1 MNSDTADNLL
11 WDQLALPAAS
21 RPAGVASALSR
32 ITFRTESTP
41 APLRHITELAKAE
54 VSASSAQSEKT
65 LIVFAGRSRRLAAE
79 VLGGELRAL
88 TGELGLGRSVDSERV
103 EGCCTYRGGV
113 LYGIHGLRQFIYY
126 ISRILQNLFIRGL
139 DYAMHAN
146 GSAFMGRTR
155 VSRRVKNHVTGMVD
169 VTTCLVSSIPC
180 SSCHHPPS

>member
-54 VSASSAQSEKT
+54 VRASSSQSEKT

-88 TGELGLGRSVDSERV
+88 TGELGLALSSSVPKTLGDV
-103 EGCCTYRGGV
+103 GAALVAT
-113 LYGIHGLRQFIYY
+113 
-126 ISRILQNLFIRGL
+126 N
-139 DYAMHAN
+139 
-146 GSAFMGRTR
+146 
-155 VSRRVKNHVTGMVD
+155 VKASL
-169 VTTCLVSSIPC
+169 LVFQAAPSSL
-180 SSCHHPPS
+180 